1 MARCIG
7 FDQFPHGY
15 SCKMTIKEQD
25 DVRLSKSAKEVW
37 SETLQI
43 LQNKLSKPTF
53 ESWIK
58 PAQLLGIEN
67 GEATIAVFNEF
78 ASGKIKGDNREALI
92 AALSEVVNQKVT
104 LKFVVDASLAPSA
117 YSGTIASISVVQSPE
132 VARQQHFQSNAPS
145 GYQQV
150 TSQTNRGNLNP
161 KYTFDT
167 FVVGSHNRFV
177 HSAALAVAGNPAHSY
192 NPLFLYGG
200 VGLGKTHI
208 MHAIGHEILK
218 HSPNSN
224 LRYLS
229 CEKFTNE
236 LINSIR
242 ENNMLDFRKRYRKLD
257 VLLLDDIQFIQGKD
271 ATQEEFFHTFNTLRD
286 NNCQIV
292 LTSDRPPKGI
302 PLLEERLRSRFEWGL
317 TADIQ
322 APDHETRVAILRKK
336 CEFDGIPIDDAVLDY
351 IAGLFTT
358 NIRELEGA
366 LIRSNAY
373 ASMTGTDLTPA
384 TLRSILQPSG
394 PEKQKKTLT
403 IDMIIDAVSAHYRVE
418 PSDLRSARRSQD
430 LALPR
435 HVAMYLAHEI
445 ILMSFPRVGQ
455 SFGNRKHTSALYAH
469 SRIKEQ
475 MLTDAD
481 LAHAVK
487 VLTRQLND

>member
-1 MARCIG
+1 
-7 FDQFPHGY
+7 
-15 SCKMTIKEQD
+15 MTIKEQD

-37 SETLQI
+37 AEALQI
-43 LQNKLSKPTF
+43 LQKKLSQPTF
-53 ESWIK
+53 NSWIK
-58 PAQLLGIEN
+58 PAQLLEINN
-67 GEATIAVFNEF
+67 GEATIGVNNEF
-78 ASGKIKGDNREALI
+78 ASGKLKGDNREALI
-92 AALSEVVNQKVT
+92 SALSEVIKEPVN
-104 LKFVVDASLAPSA
+104 LRIVVDPTLAPTT
-117 YSGTIASISVVQSPE
+117 YSGTIANISVIQSPE
-132 VARQQHFQSNAPS
+132 VPRQPHFQSNAPS
-145 GYQQV
+145 GFQQV
-150 TSQTNRGNLNP
+150 TSQTNKGNLNP

-177 HSAALAVAGNPAHSY
+177 HSAALAVASNPAHSY

-218 HSPNSN
+218 NSPNCN
-224 LRYLS
+224 LRYVS

-242 ENNMLDFRKRYRKLD
+242 DDRMLDFRKRYRKLD

-336 CEFDGIPIDDAVLDY
+336 CDFDGIVVKDDVLDY

-373 ASMTGTDLTPA
+373 ASMTGTELTPA
-384 TLRSILQPSG
+384 TLRSILQPAG

-403 IDMIIDAVSAHYRVE
+403 IDMIIDTVASHYRVE
-418 PSDLRSARRSQD
+418 SSDLRSARRSQD

-435 HVAMYLAHEI
+435 HVAMYMAHEI
-445 ILMSFPRVGQ
+445 MQMSFPRIGQ
-455 SFGNRKHTSALYAH
+455 AFGNRKHTSALYAH

-475 MLTDAD
+475 MQSDAD
-481 LAHAVK
+481 LAYAVK
-487 VLTRQLND
+487 VLTRQIND

>member
-1 MARCIG
+1 
-7 FDQFPHGY
+7 
-15 SCKMTIKEQD
+15 MTIQEQD
-25 DVRLSKSAKEVW
+25 DIRLSRSAKEVW
-37 SETLQI
+37 SEVLQ
-43 LQNKLSKPTF
+43 LLSKRLSKPTF

-58 PAQLLGIEN
+58 PAQLLQIEN
-67 GEATIAVFNEF
+67 GEGVIGVGNEF
-78 ASGKIKGDNREALI
+78 VVGILTKDHRESLI
-92 AALSEVVNQKVT
+92 AALSEVMQEPINVRIVADESIKST
-104 LKFVVDASLAPSA
+104 PYAS
-117 YSGTIASISVVQSPE
+117 TIANITVVQTPE
-132 VARQQHFQSNAPS
+132 VRRQPFYENNAPS
-145 GYQQV
+145 GFKQANN
-150 TSQTNRGNLNP
+150 QTNRGNLNA
-161 KYTFDT
+161 KYTLDT
-167 FVVGSHNRFV
+167 FVIGSHNRFV
-177 HSAALAVAGNPAHSY
+177 HSAALAVAAKPGQSY

-218 HSPNSN
+218 HSPNAN

-242 ENNMLDFRKRYRKLD
+242 DDQMLNFRKRYRQLD

-292 LTSDRPPKGI
+292 LTSDRAPKAI

-322 APDHETRVAILRKK
+322 APDHETRIAILRKK
-336 CEFDGIPIDDAVLDY
+336 CALDGIVAQDDVLDY

-384 TLRSILQPSG
+384 VLRSILQPSG

-403 IDMIIDAVSAHYRVE
+403 IDQVIDTVCAHYRVE
-418 PSDLRSARRSQD
+418 SSDLRSARRSQD

-445 ILMSFPRVGQ
+445 MQMSFPRIGQ
-455 SFGNRKHTSALYAH
+455 AFGNRKHTSALYAYA
-469 SRIKEQ
+469 RIKDQ
-475 MLTDAD
+475 MPTDPD

-487 VLTRQLND
+487 QLTRQINN

>member
-1 MARCIG
+1 
-7 FDQFPHGY
+7 
-15 SCKMTIKEQD
+15 MTIKEQD

-37 SETLQI
+37 SEALQI
-43 LQNKLSKPTF
+43 LQKKLSQPTF
-53 ESWIK
+53 NAWIK
-58 PAQLLGIEN
+58 PLQLLEINN
-67 GEATIAVFNEF
+67 GEATIGVNNEF
-78 ASGKIKGDNREALI
+78 ASGQLKADNREALVN
-92 AALSEVVNQKVT
+92 ALSEVVKEPVT
-104 LKFVVDASLAPSA
+104 LRIVVDPDLVPSA
-117 YSGTIASISVVQSPE
+117 YTGTIASISVIQTPE
-132 VARQQHFQSNAPS
+132 VPRQPHFQNNAPS
-145 GYQQV
+145 GFQPV
-150 TSQTNRGNLNP
+150 TGQTNKGNLNP

-177 HSAALAVAGNPAHSY
+177 HSAALAVAANPGHSY

-218 HSPNSN
+218 KSPNCS

-229 CEKFTNE
+229 CEQFTNE

-242 ENNMLDFRKRYRKLD
+242 DDRMLDFRKRYRKLD
-257 VLLLDDIQFIQGKD
+257 VLLLDDVQFIQGKD

-317 TADIQ
+317 TADI
-322 APDHETRVAILRKK
+322 
-336 CEFDGIPIDDAVLDY
+336 DGIVVQDDVLDY

-373 ASMTGTDLTPA
+373 ASMTGTELTPA
-384 TLRSILQPSG
+384 TLRSILQPAG
-394 PEKQKKTLT
+394 PERQKKTLT
-403 IDMIIDAVSAHYRVE
+403 IETIIDAVASHYRVE

-435 HVAMYLAHEI
+435 HVAMYMAHEI
-445 ILMSFPRVGQ
+445 MQMSFPRIGQ
-455 SFGNRKHTSALYAH
+455 AFGNRKHTSALYAH

-475 MLTDAD
+475 MQTDGD
-481 LAHAVK
+481 LSYAVK
-487 VLTRQLND
+487 VLTRQIND